1 MKAYPKNNPPNIR
14 NLANMATKKKSKKLK
29 LPDDKPVKLN
39 MSFEQAI
46 KLAATTP
53 VKKKK

>member
-1 MKAYPKNNPPNIR
+1 
-14 NLANMATKKKSKKLK
+14 MATKKTKKAKPKKLN

-53 VKKKK
+53 IKTKK

>member
-1 MKAYPKNNPPNIR
+1 MLNV
-14 NLANMATKKKSKKLK
+14 MATKKKTKKIK
-29 LPDDKPVKLN
+29 LPNDKPVKLN

-53 VKKKK
+53 IKTKK